1 MVKTQPEKK
10 KKEKDF
16 PVAGSL
22 VDQIRTNKVSFA
34 VFVVLRASVIL
45 VAVRCAFLGMWESF
59 SLCVLTLLL
68 FFIPPFVEKN
78 LKIEVPTALEIL
90 VYCFVYSAEIL
101 GEIEGYYVKIPYW
114 DTILHTVNGF
124 MFAAIGFT
132 LVDVFNR
139 NKRFRF
145 QLSPM
150 FLAVVA
156 FCFSMTIGILWE
168 FFEFGMD
175 TFTHTDMQKDTVI
188 SDIYS
193 VSLDPTQS
201 NETVAINHID
211 KTLIETSDGGYYI
224 LDGYLDVGLIDT
236 MEDLFVNFIGAAV
249 FSVIGYHYI
258 KRRGKGTFASQF
270 IPQPMEYEVPD
281 GAGEKES
288 REKTPVP

>member
-1 MVKTQPEKK
+1 MVKTQPDPR
-10 KKEKDF
+10 KKEKEV
-16 PVAGSL
+16 PAAKSL

-45 VAVRCAFLGMWESF
+45 VAIRCVFLGKWESF

-78 LKIEVPTALEIL
+78 LRIEVPTALEVL
-90 VYCFVYSAEIL
+90 VYCFVYCAEIL

-132 LVDVFNR
+132 LVDIFNR

-145 QLSPM
+145 ELSPM

-156 FCFSMTIGILWE
+156 FCFSMTIGVLWE

-188 SDIYS
+188 TDLYS
-193 VSLDPTQS
+193 VSLDPAGG
-201 NETVAINHID
+201 NETVAVRDID
-211 KTLIETSDGGYYI
+211 KTLVETSDGKFI
-224 LDGYLDVGLIDT
+224 LLDGYLDTGLIDT
-236 MEDLFVNFIGAAV
+236 MEDLAVNFIGAAV
-249 FSVIGYHYI
+249 FCVIGYHYI
-258 KRRGKGTFASQF
+258 KRRGKGAFAGQF
-270 IPQPMEYEVPD
+270 IPQPMEYEEPGVETDRVP
-281 GAGEKES
+281 
-288 REKTPVP
+288 